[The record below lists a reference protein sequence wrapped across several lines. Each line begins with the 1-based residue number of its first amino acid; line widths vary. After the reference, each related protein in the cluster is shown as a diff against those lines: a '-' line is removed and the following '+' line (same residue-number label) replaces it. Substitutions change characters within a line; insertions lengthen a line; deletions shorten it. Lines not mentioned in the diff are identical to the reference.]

1 MGGRGSKESWISDE
15 RSFFGI
21 SGISGVCGW
30 KEGYFYIFYRPFPFP
45 VKCRKVKELDVPY
58 PFVYRAC
65 ACKNKSAVVDDVNL
79 NTRNEQ
85 YRLVHV
91 GWLMG
96 LSVVGIWVNRS
107 R

>member
-1 MGGRGSKESWISDE
+1 MYHIHLFTEHVLARTN
-15 RSFFGI
+15 RH
-21 SGISGVCGW
+21 
-30 KEGYFYIFYRPFPFP
+30 
-45 VKCRKVKELDVPY
+45 
-58 PFVYRAC
+58 
-65 ACKNKSAVVDDVNL
+65 VVDDVNL

-85 YRLVHV
+85 YLLVHV